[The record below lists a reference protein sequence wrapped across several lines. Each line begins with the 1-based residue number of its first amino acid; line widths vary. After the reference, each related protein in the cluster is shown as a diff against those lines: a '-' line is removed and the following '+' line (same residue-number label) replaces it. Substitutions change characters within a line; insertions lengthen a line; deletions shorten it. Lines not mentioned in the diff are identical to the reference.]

1 MIDLTLFSLRT
12 MWGECSVATS
22 DHGMI
27 VNDTDSADI
36 PTPTGPMCTSL
47 FRPVAEGR
55 YPGLVLYSEI
65 FQITGPIRRAAA
77 MLASHGFVVAVPEIY
92 HELEPAGTVLA
103 YDKAGAERG
112 NRHKT
117 TKTLSSYDGDAR
129 AALDFLRSSPHCTGK
144 LGAMGMC
151 IGGHL
156 AFRAAMQPDVLA
168 STCFYATD
176 IHERGLGEGMHD
188 NSLDRIGEITGEL
201 LMIWGRQDPHI
212 PREGRALI
220 YQALSD
226 ARTHFQWHEV
236 NAAHA
241 FLRDEGPR
249 YDPAAARICYDMAL
263 ELFARKLGDGDRWAS
278 RASTEIMQ

>member
-1 MIDLTLFSLRT
+1 MTIID
-12 MWGECSVATS
+12 
-22 DHGMI
+22 I
-27 VNDTDSADI
+27 DSADLT
-36 PTPTGPMCTSL
+36 TPTGLMRTYL
-47 FRPVAEGR
+47 VRPIGERR

-65 FQITGPIRRAAA
+65 FQVTGPIRRTAA

-103 YDKAGAERG
+103 YDESGAARG
-112 NRHKT
+112 NQHKI

-129 AALDFLRSSPHCTGK
+129 AALDYLKTSPHCTGK
-144 LGAMGMC
+144 LGVVGIC

-156 AFRAAMQPDVLA
+156 AFRAAMQPDVQA
-168 STCFYATD
+168 AACFYATD
-176 IHERGLGEGMHD
+176 IHKHGLGQGTHD
-188 NSLDRIGEITGEL
+188 DSLDRIGKITGEL

-220 YQALSD
+220 YNALSD
-226 ARTHFQWHEV
+226 AGAHFQWHEF

-241 FLRDEGPR
+241 FMRDEGPR

-263 ELFARKLGDGDRWAS
+263 ELFHRRLGERG
-278 RASTEIMQ
+278 T